1 MFRLVNES
9 SQEGLSKSLGNPG
22 VKTSSSSEIQ
32 YFAVG
37 LGSCVMRALQ
47 DKAHTQLLGG
57 HCRFHVWLSQ
67 SKTSKSISTLCFGIV
82 GMCSCQFVDTV
93 SCTTLLQPPLPQQD
107 PFQGIK
113 GHCFWL
119 KVPPLPSSILL
130 LISKS
135 LLFKSPLFLTF
146 LSFSVMKSPSSAQLH
161 KMERV
166 SEPMPFY
173 PLP

>member
-1 MFRLVNES
+1 MFRLVNEG

-82 GMCSCQFVDTV
+82 GVCSCQFVDTV
-93 SCTTLLQPPLPQQD
+93 SCTPLLAAASSPAGPLPRH
-107 PFQGIK
+107 K
-113 GHCFWL
+113 R
-119 KVPPLPSSILL
+119 
-130 LISKS
+130 
-135 LLFKSPLFLTF
+135 PLFLAE
-146 LSFSVMKSPSSAQLH
+146 SATSTIQHFTPHL
-161 KMERV
+161 
-166 SEPMPFY
+166 
-173 PLP
+173 